1 MSKRVCITDFFVKKV
16 PRQELTQSIIV
27 NVKTNIEESNPDN
40 EYSCSSNQIH
50 HEHVH
55 YDSQV
60 SLFDIK
66 LYVGQSQKLSNK
78 EKIEYFQKTW
88 TPQSIFVFPTSEFNK
103 KKLKFQL
110 SWLDKWKWLAYSQI
124 NDGAYCKYCVIFY
137 KTEGGIGS
145 QTLGNFCLKPF
156 RMWYKAIEKFN
167 HHEKCNY
174 HLQSVEQYQNIV
186 AIETGKQD
194 SIDLQLNKAAKVQT
208 ELNRKIII
216 PVIESVI
223 FCGRQGI
230 ALRGHSDFGTL
241 TTENPVENDG
251 NFRVLMRFH
260 LNATK
265 LSGDESYQLARTN
278 CAKNAQYTSWK
289 IQNEI
294 IGSCHEIILS
304 EIVNEVNNSKCFS
317 VIADETADVAG
328 FEQFSICI
336 RYFDS
341 RTKIVKEQFLKF
353 VPVMDLCGSA
363 LASIIIK
370 ELTEMKIEVQY
381 LRGQGYDGAASM
393 SGRFNGVQSCIKK
406 EYKTAIYVHCSSHSL
421 NLAVSYAC
429 GLQGIRNTM
438 GTIEKVFVFLNTPKR
453 QAEFSKHVKKLN
465 PAQT

>member
-27 NVKTNIEESNPDN
+27 NVKTNIEESNLNN

-50 HEHVH
+50 HEHV
-55 YDSQV
+55 YCDSQV

-88 TPQSIFVFPTSEFNK
+88 TPRSTFVFPTSELNK
-103 KKLKFQL
+103 KKIKISIKLVRQMEM
-110 SWLDKWKWLAYSQI
+110 ASQI

-137 KTEGGIGS
+137 RTEGGIGS
-145 QTLGNFCLKPF
+145 QTSGNFCLKPF

-186 AIETGKQD
+186 AIETGMQD

-208 ELNRKIII
+208 KLNRKIII

-230 ALRGHSDFGTL
+230 ALRGHRDFGTL

-251 NFRVLMRFH
+251 NFRTLMRFH

-328 FEQFSICI
+328 IEQFSICV

-341 RTKIVKEQFLKF
+341 KTKIVKEQFLKC
-353 VPVMDLCGSA
+353 VPVMDLSGSA

-393 SGRFNGVQSCIKK
+393 SGRFNGVQACIKK
-406 EYKTAIYVHCSSHSL
+406 NIK
-421 NLAVSYAC
+421 
-429 GLQGIRNTM
+429 
-438 GTIEKVFVFLNTPKR
+438 
-453 QAEFSKHVKKLN
+453 
-465 PAQT
+465 